1 MTAPV
6 GGRRS
11 PVIDGTL
18 ISLLALL
25 AGLAALAW
33 WQGGSALAQQ
43 GLSEGA
49 SLLLRFGPLIV
60 VSLLAAGF
68 AGLLVPVEWVRAQ
81 LGPESGLRGI
91 ALAVGAG
98 MITPSGP
105 FVSLPIAAV
114 MLRTGAGAAAV
125 VAFVSAWM
133 LLAIHR
139 LVAWEVPLLGW
150 RFALL
155 RYASCLALPFVAGLI
170 ARALAR

>member
-1 MTAPV
+1 MKPA
-6 GGRRS
+6 GGKRGA
-11 PVIDGTL
+11 VIDGTL
-18 ISLLALL
+18 LALLALL

-33 WQGGSALAQQ
+33 AQGGRELARQ
-43 GLSEGA
+43 GLGEGA
-49 SLLLRFGPLIV
+49 ALLWRFGPLIV
-60 VSLLAAGF
+60 VSFLAAGF

-81 LGPESGLRGI
+81 LGPDSGLRGI

-98 MITPSGP
+98 IITPSGP

-125 VAFVSAWM
+125 VAFITAWM
-133 LLAIHR
+133 LLAVHR

-155 RYASCLALPFVAGLI
+155 RYASCLALPFLAGLI
-170 ARALAR
+170 ARSLAR